1 MDQPAAITRF
11 PSRGLAC
18 PRGSV
23 NAVVSGLACAVRWA
37 FEPSGAPGLARVRN
51 SAACLLVA
59 ALAAPA
65 AYAARPFVTD
75 DARLTTAGSCQV
87 ESWSRIYPSSTELWA
102 LPACIPGG
110 NFEVTAGGGL
120 ARPDAASSSSDYIV
134 QAKTL
139 FRSLTPGGWG
149 LGMAL
154 GRVVHPE
161 VNPGPNLLGNTYVYF
176 PLSLSLLDD
185 RLVTHVNLGWLKDRA
200 TREDRGTWGIGAELR
215 LDERWLGIAEVFGDS
230 HNKPYTQIGTRF
242 SILSDLQIDATLG
255 TQFGASS
262 VNRWLSL
269 GLRYVPDKLW

>member
-1 MDQPAAITRF
+1 MQITFR
-11 PSRGLAC
+11 PSQGVYL
-18 PRGSV
+18 G
-23 NAVVSGLACAVRWA
+23 
-37 FEPSGAPGLARVRN
+37 GASLQQ
-51 SAACLLVA
+51 AACLL
-59 ALAAPA
+59 ALALVATEA
-65 AYAARPFVTD
+65 HAARPFVTD

-87 ESWSRIYPSSTELWA
+87 ESWSRIYPSSREFWA
-102 LPACIPGG
+102 LPACNPGG
-110 NFEVTAGGGL
+110 NFEITAGGGL